1 MLNVQNIAEF
11 MHLVNGM
18 KETIE
23 VLEAYGIKVHWNN
36 SKEQIDE
43 DENTET
49 LFCIEESIKS
59 LFSQLQAVTKW
70 HKNANNPQNSTAC
83 TPTKANAM
91 GDKWQRLERDLY
103 AMSEQLELA
112 GNEQHEK
119 ANTFYIVANQL
130 HALNATD
137 ENDAMTEHQKWA
149 FFGVIADDYLLLQCL
164 NEIRQQLKQHTKR
177 NQKGKKRR

>member
-59 LFSQLQAVTKW
+59 LFSQL
-70 HKNANNPQNSTAC
+70 
-83 TPTKANAM
+83 
-91 GDKWQRLERDLY
+91 
-103 AMSEQLELA
+103 
-112 GNEQHEK
+112 
-119 ANTFYIVANQL
+119 
-130 HALNATD
+130 
-137 ENDAMTEHQKWA
+137 
-149 FFGVIADDYLLLQCL
+149 
-164 NEIRQQLKQHTKR
+164 
-177 NQKGKKRR
+177 